1 MGDRGDIAGYEKV
14 SSKPLFDGVVVRL
27 FLDEVRQPDGKL
39 VEREVVRHWGAVG
52 IVALDSCDNIYMVKQ
67 YRHAPGEV
75 LHEIP
80 AGKLLPGED
89 PLDCAARELE
99 EEVGAKAERWTFLCS
114 FYTSPGFSDEILH
127 LYLAE
132 GLTEGESCPEED
144 EFLEVYKVGLDEAI
158 RMIEEGQVRDSKTIA
173 GITLTKLNLGS
184 GKSGVRP

>member
-1 MGDRGDIAGYEKV
+1 MTAAKDTGGYRTL
-14 SSKPLFDGVVVRL
+14 SSRALFEGAVVRL
-27 FLDEVRQPDGKL
+27 FLDRVRQPDGKA

-52 IVALDSCDNIYMVKQ
+52 VVALDDAGRLYMVKQ

-99 EEVGAKAERWTFLCS
+99 EEVGAKASRWSPLCS
-114 FYTSPGFSDEILH
+114 FYTSPGFSDEVLH

-132 GLTEGESCPEED
+132 DLTEGEPRPEED
-144 EFLEVYKVGLDEAI
+144 EFLEVYRVDLEEAL
-158 RMIEEGQVRDSKTIA
+158 RMVWRGEVRDSKTIA
-173 GITLTKLNLGS
+173 GIALTFVKLGS
-184 GKSGVRP
+184 GPKST